1 MCEVLRPSL
10 IASCPPSKCR
20 APAPLIMLVLAHHL
34 GIHPTFLLL
43 IVLVLAHLHRPSIAL
58 IFAPPPA
65 IRPAFSCLSPQT
77 PTEDMRCYS
86 FPPLISKQEQQP
98 SSAQAKAAMAL
109 VTAMDL
115 TAAKSPEG
123 VPELLKP
130 EETPNPTL
138 ARFYAALGK
147 VSLHPGEDYTGKEEE
162 VRRGGAWRHAG
173 RETSRGW
180 HHTATA

>member
-1 MCEVLRPSL
+1 MLIHWEIKRCLSRLCKLIHLRS
-10 IASCPPSKCR
+10 
-20 APAPLIMLVLAHHL
+20 H
-34 GIHPTFLLL
+34 
-43 IVLVLAHLHRPSIAL
+43 
-58 IFAPPPA
+58 PPPL
-65 IRPAFSCLSPQT
+65 PH
-77 PTEDMRCYS
+77 TEDMRCYS

-147 VSLHPGEDYTGKEEE
+147 VSLHSGEDYTGKEEE
-162 VRRGGAWRHAG
+162 VRRGGAWRLAG
-173 RETSRGW
+173 KENQ
-180 HHTATA
+180 